1 MAPLERSS
9 GDSDSPA
16 TDTRRPGRWP
26 SSPSLENLGRSSSVR
41 FGLGLAAPA
50 FRAVSTARAAAR
62 CGGRGVWFFF
72 FFSRAAVSHH
82 VAASAAR
89 VPEALRKGSR
99 KNVRRRARRRRHPYR
114 SRRSGRRSAARR
126 RRPQRR
132 RRPSRRG
139 TFCATKD
146 QRAPLSA
153 EGKGQGGRRRRTCT
167 SMACACACS
176 FLFPCCRSCEHVSH
190 SARAPGSMSSGPRGA
205 HAPGSAR
212 SPRGVAA
219 LDAAGAHQR
228 APRTVGRGSAHV
240 SSVAK
245 LKQIVPREGFGR
257 CEARAAAA
265 GQWSPCGGCGAWSLV
280 STVHRA
286 AATGRGQWSP
296 CARLPRGV
304 VSGHHAAGAGR
315 GQWYRLLAH
324 WTHTAGARGPRDLA
338 RGAAGLDPTAEPRA
352 ARLLMPAIMCV

>member
-1 MAPLERSS
+1 MR
-9 GDSDSPA
+9 
-16 TDTRRPGRWP
+16 RRPCCACTHARAN
-26 SSPSLENLGRSSSVR
+26 SKVA
-41 FGLGLAAPA
+41 LAARTGHLPPIQRAEHQHLAGHLGQA
-50 FRAVSTARAAAR
+50 FLDVGCLGVHDLGALGEVLGGQRLARDRHAAAR
-62 CGGRGVWFFF
+62 SVAVVAIAGKLGQVVQRALRLGLGRTRVPSCVHSTCGSAVRWSRGVVFF

-190 SARAPGSMSSGPRGA
+190 SARARIDEQRSSWCARSGERTKPEGGGGA
-205 HAPGSAR
+205 RCRGSAPAGTTYCR
-212 SPRGVAA
+212 SRKRAREQCGKAETN
-219 LDAAGAHQR
+219 R
-228 APRTVGRGSAHV
+228 APRGIRS
-240 SSVAK
+240 
-245 LKQIVPREGFGR
+245 
-257 CEARAAAA
+257 
-265 GQWSPCGGCGAWSLV
+265 
-280 STVHRA
+280 
-286 AATGRGQWSP
+286 
-296 CARLPRGV
+296 
-304 VSGHHAAGAGR
+304 
-315 GQWYRLLAH
+315 
-324 WTHTAGARGPRDLA
+324 
-338 RGAAGLDPTAEPRA
+338 
-352 ARLLMPAIMCV
+352 M